1 MGTVMPA
8 EGTCKK
14 KAGGEWSRI
23 PGEGKGSAKAQ
34 TQEGATRTQQGPG
47 GWEGAG
53 GEEAEVIPADDRA
66 PGKPHFTRRQ
76 NGPKGSGS
84 R

>member
-1 MGTVMPA
+1 MVQDLRRREEQC
-8 EGTCKK
+8 EGTD
-14 KAGGEWSRI
+14 ARRSR
-23 PGEGKGSAKAQ
+23 ESSARPK
-34 TQEGATRTQQGPG
+34 R
-47 GWEGAG
+47 EGAG
-53 GEEAEVIPADDRA
+53 GEEAEVILADDRA